1 MDQRQAMSTMLL
13 SAFSR
18 SKELKGRILFLL
30 GALIVYRIGSHIPLP
45 GVNALALDVYQQTL
59 SSGLYGMFNTFT
71 GGGLSR
77 MSMFVLSVFPYISA
91 SIVMMI
97 LKIAVPYLSEIAKEG
112 SKGQAKIE
120 QYTKYLAVVLAFVQG
135 FGLAKSIQAQQV
147 NVDGSVIDLVADK
160 SLMFPLHI
168 ALTIAA
174 STLFLKWLSDRIT
187 VKGLYNGLS
196 ILIFAGII
204 AELPAS
210 IAQTIEMSQVGTI
223 TGFALLGLVAWVIL
237 MLAFVCFVE
246 SSERR
251 LTLKNPRALSQAKQ
265 GNIDFS
271 NEAYIPFKVNT
282 PGVMPVIFASSVL
295 IFMVGGFSLFPDSEI
310 AVMLSTAFARGTIG
324 YVALYALTIAVF
336 SFLFASVMFDTKEQ
350 SEGLRKNGTFI
361 PGIRPG
367 KPTAMYFDYLL
378 TRLTTIG
385 AGYLVL
391 VCVLPEIIG
400 FQSTLA
406 LSFSGTSVLI
416 IVGVIMGLFDDV
428 KRHVKEQ
435 VQTELMNRH
444 SLKKGPRRK
453 VQR

>member
-1 MDQRQAMSTMLL
+1 Y
-13 SAFSR
+13 
-18 SKELKGRILFLL
+18 KE
-30 GALIVYRIGSHIPLP
+30 S
-45 GVNALALDVYQQTL
+45 L
-59 SSGLYGMFNTFT
+59 SSGLFGMFNTFT
-71 GGGLSR
+71 GGALSR
-77 MSMFVLSVFPYISA
+77 MSIFALSVFPYISA

-97 LKIAVPYLSEIAKEG
+97 LKIAVPQLSELAKEG
-112 SKGQAKIE
+112 TKGQAKIE
-120 QYTKYLAVVLAFVQG
+120 QYTKYLALVLALVQG
-135 FGLAKSIQAQQV
+135 FGMAKGIQAQQV
-147 NVDGSVIDLVADK
+147 NANGGVLNLVADQ
-160 SLMFPLHI
+160 SIMFPIHT

-174 STLFLKWLSDRIT
+174 STMFLKWLGDRIT
-187 VKGLYNGLS
+187 VKGLYNGMS

-204 AELPAS
+204 AEIPAS
-210 IAQTIEMSQVGTI
+210 LAQTIEMNQVGTI
-223 TGFALLGLVAWVIL
+223 TGFSLIGLAVWVLL

-251 LTLKNPRALSQAKQ
+251 LMLKNPRAISQAKQ

-282 PGVMPVIFASSVL
+282 PGVMPVIFASSAIIFLTGGIAL
-295 IFMVGGFSLFPDSEI
+295 IPDSGI
-310 AVMLSTAFARGTIG
+310 AAEASRLLARGTVG
-324 YVALYALTIAVF
+324 YVFLYALTIAVF
-336 SFLFASVMFDTKEQ
+336 SYVFAAVMFNTDDQ
-350 SEGLRKNGTFI
+350 AEGLRKNGTFI

-385 AGYLVL
+385 AAYLVL

-400 FQSTLA
+400 FQATLA
-406 LSFSGTSVLI
+406 LTFSGTSILI

-435 VQTELMNRH
+435 IQTELMNKH

>member
-18 SKELKGRILFLL
+18 SNELKKRILFLL
-30 GALIVYRIGSHIPLP
+30 GALIVYRIGSHIPLA
-45 GVNALALDVYQQTL
+45 GVDALALEAYKETL
-59 SSGLYGMFNTFT
+59 SGGLFGMFNTFT
-71 GGGLSR
+71 GGALSR
-77 MSMFVLSVFPYISA
+77 MSMFALSVFPYISA

-97 LKIAVPYLSEIAKEG
+97 LKIAVPYLSELSKEG
-112 SKGQAKIE
+112 SKGQARIE
-120 QYTKYLAVVLAFVQG
+120 QYTKYLALVLAFVQG
-135 FGLAKSIQAQQV
+135 FGMAKGIQAQQV
-147 NVDGSVIDLVADK
+147 QVAGDMVNLVADQ
-160 SLMFPLHI
+160 SMLFPIHTG
-168 ALTIAA
+168 LTIAA
-174 STLFLKWLSDRIT
+174 STLFLKWLGDRIT
-187 VKGLYNGLS
+187 VNGLYNGLS
-196 ILIFAGII
+196 VLIFAGII
-204 AELPAS
+204 AEIPSSL
-210 IAQTIEMSQVGTI
+210 AQAVEMNQVGTLS
-223 TGFALLGLVAWVIL
+223 GFMLIGLVVWVFA
-237 MLAFVCFVE
+237 MLGFVCFVE

-251 LTLKNPRALSQAKQ
+251 LVLKNPRAISQAKQ
-265 GNIDFS
+265 GNVDFS

-295 IFMVGGFSLFPDSEI
+295 IFITGGLSLVPENEY
-310 AVMLSTAFARGTIG
+310 AVMLATSLARGSFG
-324 YVALYALTIAVF
+324 YIALQAVTIAVF

-400 FQSTLA
+400 LQSTLV
-406 LSFSGTSVLI
+406 LTFSGTSVLI
-416 IVGVIMGLFDDV
+416 IVGVIMGIFDDV